1 MKVKDAIKMLN
12 DNYNEDDEL
21 VIAWWDKYLIERYLT
36 TDEMFPVVIADA
48 DWEVV
53 CQNMEDLTDK
63 ANAEVVDA
71 IEDHYGA
78 ITHDRYYSR

>member
-1 MKVKDAIKMLN
+1 MKVKEVIKMLN
-12 DNYNEDDEL
+12 DNYHEDDEL
-21 VIAWWDKYLIERYLT
+21 VIAWWDKGLIESILT
-36 TDEMFPVVIADA
+36 EDKMFPLVIADA

-53 CQNMEDLTDK
+53 CQNMEDLTDR
-63 ANAEVVDA
+63 ANSEVVDA

>member
-12 DNYNEDDEL
+12 DNYNEDEEL
-21 VIAWWDKYLIERYLT
+21 VIAWWDKYIIERYLT

-53 CQNMEDLTDK
+53 CQNMEDLTDR

>member
-12 DNYNEDDEL
+12 DNYNEDEEL

-53 CQNMEDLTDK
+53 CQNMEDLTDR

>member
-1 MKVKDAIKMLN
+1 MKVKDVIKMLN
-12 DNYNEDDEL
+12 DNYNEDEEL
-21 VIAWWDKYLIERYLT
+21 VIAWWDKYIIERYLT

-48 DWEVV
+48 DWAVV
-53 CQNMEDLTDK
+53 CQNMEDLTDR

>member
-1 MKVKDAIKMLN
+1 MKVKEVIKMLN
-12 DNYNEDDEL
+12 DNYHEDDEL
-21 VIAWWDKYLIERYLT
+21 VIAWWDKGLIENYLT

-53 CQNMEDLTDK
+53 CQNMEDLTDR
-63 ANAEVVDA
+63 ANSEVVDA